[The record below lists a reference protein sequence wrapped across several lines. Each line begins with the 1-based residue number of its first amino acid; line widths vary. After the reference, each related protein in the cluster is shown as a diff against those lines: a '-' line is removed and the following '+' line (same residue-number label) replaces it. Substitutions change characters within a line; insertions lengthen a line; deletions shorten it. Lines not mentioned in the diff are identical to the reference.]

1 MPAARVPRI
10 PVEERLFSLVLA
22 LLATDTG
29 LTKTEILSTV
39 QGYRQRWSTGDNAA
53 LERQFERDKDDI
65 RELGV
70 PLETLEEPGSSGNN
84 QNLRYRIPR
93 GAYELPDDIA
103 FSSEETALL
112 TLAAMVWREGTL
124 SGESRRALLKLRSLG
139 GATPVPELAYAPRI
153 RSRDA
158 AFEPL
163 RTALDRSAVV
173 TFDYLKPGE
182 ASARARRVVPYAL
195 VQFQGRWMCPAIDP
209 ETGGRRVFLLS
220 RIVSPV
226 TITSHSWLTPDD
238 ATAERALAD
247 LEALWESQTA
257 TVDVE
262 ANSDAETRLTK
273 RRGTTRAADGS
284 LVIHWSDRYL
294 LADELASY
302 GPEVRV
308 TGPDELT
315 GLVRERLA
323 ALVADHSDPQNDD
336 ASSFVID
343 RVEEDPRA

>member
-1 MPAARVPRI
+1 MPSARVPRV

-39 QGYRQRWSTGDNAA
+39 QGYRQRWSSSDNSA

-70 PLETLEEPGSSGNN
+70 PLETLEEPGSTGNN

-93 GAYELPDDIA
+93 GAYELPDDIR

-139 GATPVPELAYAPRI
+139 GATPVPELDYAPRI

-163 RTALDRSAVV
+163 RTALDRSAIV

-182 ASARARRVVPYAL
+182 TTPRTRQVVPYAL
-195 VQFQGRWMCPAIDP
+195 VQFQGRWMCSAIDP
-209 ETGGRRVFLLS
+209 DTDGRRTFLLS
-220 RIVSPV
+220 RIVGRV
-226 TITSHSWLTPDD
+226 TVTNRIASRPAD
-238 ATAERALAD
+238 ATAEASLRD
-247 LEALWESQTA
+247 LEELWDTQTA
-257 TVDVE
+257 LVRVDQ
-262 ANSDAETRLTK
+262 NSDAETRLLK
-273 RRGTTRAADGS
+273 RRGTTRADETT
-284 LVIHWSDRYL
+284 LTIHYSDQHL
-294 LADELASY
+294 LADELAAF
-302 GPEVRV
+302 GPEVEV
-308 TGPDELT
+308 VSPVE
-315 GLVRERLA
+315 VRQVVRARLA
-323 ALVADHSDPQNDD
+323 AVLGDHQDP
-336 ASSFVID
+336 ALT
-343 RVEEDPRA
+343 DPTRGATRHG